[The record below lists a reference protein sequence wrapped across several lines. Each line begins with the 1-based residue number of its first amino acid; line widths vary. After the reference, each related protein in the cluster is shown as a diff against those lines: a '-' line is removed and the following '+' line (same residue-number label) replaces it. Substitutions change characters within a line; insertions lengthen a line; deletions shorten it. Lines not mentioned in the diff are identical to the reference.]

1 MATSDQLMSDL
12 DVTTFPDN
20 SSTSNVTETF
30 ILGPDLEERPE
41 AIAVPIVF
49 AIIFL
54 VGVIG
59 NSTLIFTVLRNK
71 SMRNTPNIFVVSLS
85 IGDLLLLLF
94 SVPFSS
100 TFYTITS
107 WPYGAFMCS
116 FNEYMQ
122 TLSLGVSVFTLT
134 ALSGDRYIAIVHP
147 MSKHTGKPTMIT
159 TVTVVCIWILA
170 IVLAIPDGVT
180 SRIEYHPTIPLPG
193 NANTTNLI
201 AICIHYPTDFPL
213 WYTKGHSMFRFF
225 VFFLIPLVIIGLFY
239 VLMAQILILSSRE
252 MPCETTKNSIMN
264 QQQKR
269 QIEARIKVA
278 KVVLSFVLIFIICW
292 LPRHIFIL
300 WYHYSSEEFNMFWH
314 VFKITSFCLT
324 YIYSC
329 VNPYALYFLSSQF
342 RKYYNRYLFCCCP
355 KYKYRALGAG
365 EPSVMYNFNSVR
377 GRSTSLTGVIH
388 SQSMCW
394 KITSNIHSQCVAVNV
409 LKDDFIW
416 LSLCY

>member
-1 MATSDQLMSDL
+1 MNVSGTYNVTDIYDNMSGD
-12 DVTTFPDN
+12 TTA
-20 SSTSNVTETF
+20 NVTEPL
-30 ILGPDLEERPE
+30 ILEPDVEDFPE
-41 AIAVPIVF
+41 ATAVPIVF
-49 AIIFL
+49 ILIFL

-85 IGDLLLLLF
+85 FGDLLLLLF
-94 SVPFSS
+94 SVPFSA
-100 TFYTITS
+100 TLYTITS
-107 WPYGAFMCS
+107 WPFGEFMCN

-122 TLSLGVSVFTLT
+122 TLSLGISVFTLT

-159 TVTVVCIWILA
+159 IITVIAIWLLA

-180 SRIEYHPTIPLPG
+180 SKLEYKPTMPEPG
-193 NANTTNLI
+193 DDMNRTSLI
-201 AICIHYPTDFPL
+201 AICVLYPEDFPL

-225 VFFLIPLVIIGLFY
+225 VFFVIPLVIIGLFY
-239 VLMAQILILSSRE
+239 ILMAQILILSSRD
-252 MPCETTKNSIMN
+252 MPCEATKNTMMN

-269 QIEARIKVA
+269 QVQARIKVA

-300 WYHYSSEEFNMFWH
+300 WYNYSPDEYNMFWH

-355 KYKYRALGAG
+355 KFKYRALGA

-377 GRSTSLTGVIH
+377 GRSTSLTGVVH
-388 SQSMCW
+388 SQSMC
-394 KITSNIHSQCVAVNV
+394 
-409 LKDDFIW
+409 
-416 LSLCY
+416 

>member
-1 MATSDQLMSDL
+1 MATSDRLVSDAVAGADANI
-12 DVTTFPDN
+12 DVTTTPDN
-20 SSTSNVTETF
+20 SSNVTDTF
-30 ILGPDLEERPE
+30 ILGPDLEDFPE
-41 AIAVPIVF
+41 ATAVPIVF
-49 AIIFL
+49 VIIFL

-85 IGDLLLLLF
+85 VGDLLLLLF

-107 WPYGAFMCS
+107 WPYGEFMCS

-159 TVTVVCIWILA
+159 IVTVIAIWILA
-170 IVLAIPDGVT
+170 VVLAIPDAVT
-180 SRIEYHPTIPLPG
+180 SRLEYRPTVPG
-193 NANTTNLI
+193 DNNTTNLI
-201 AICIHYPTDFPL
+201 AICMLYPLDFPE

-225 VFFLIPLVIIGLFY
+225 VFFLIPLIIIGLFY

-252 MPCETTKNSIMN
+252 LPCETTKNSAMN

-300 WYHYSSEEFNMFWH
+300 WYNYSPEEYNMFWH

-355 KYKYRALGAG
+355 KYKYRALGTG

-377 GRSTSLTGVIH
+377 GRSTSLTGVVH
-388 SQSMCW
+388 SQSMC
-394 KITSNIHSQCVAVNV
+394 
-409 LKDDFIW
+409 
-416 LSLCY
+416 